1 MNRLCV
7 VKWSLPLHFH
17 SSLLCASLM
26 STLLFSIHQLYFHS
40 SLPCNTQVSTRREYS
55 TRPLWFALCALR
67 PAPCALRPAP
77 CALRSAS
84 GRSEG
89 GRARLRSAPCALR
102 SALGFSS

>member
-67 PAPCALRPAP
+67 PAPCAPVP
-77 CALRSAS
+77 CALRPA
-84 GRSEG
+84 
-89 GRARLRSAPCALR
+89 LCALR
-102 SALGFSS
+102 